1 MQSPLACLTLLC
13 IRALPPGLSGPKD
26 PIAFSVRSARWVQY
40 CILSSVVAILL
51 VAVAA
56 PFRAVASG
64 LVPLSAAFAGRAKVI
79 PIAKT
84 AAAAAP
90 DGKILLG
97 DIPCSYRYSHF
108 IRETTIG
115 RPIGSRAPRI
125 RSTPRSEEHTSE
137 LQSLMRNSYTVFCL
151 N

>member
-1 MQSPLACLTLLC
+1 MQSPLALLTLLF

-56 PFRAVASG
+56 PFRAVASE

-79 PIAKT
+79 PIIKT
-84 AAAAAP
+84 AAVAAP

-97 DIPCSYRYSHF
+97 DIPYSYRY
-108 IRETTIG
+108 
-115 RPIGSRAPRI
+115 
-125 RSTPRSEEHTSE
+125 RSEEHTSE
-137 LQSLMRNSYTVFCL
+137 LQSLMRISYAVFCL
-151 N
+151 KQKKNDNK